1 MSTPT
6 QEHDFLDLNGRQVHA
21 FAQHM
26 ANLGTTQMTELLVS
40 MLKSGAWR
48 DFHDGLGDYRFL
60 PGEFDYFLTQQG
72 VTRDEI
78 MHGVRDLDTKVLL
91 EEAMDERR
99 TGEDGY
105 RRPLADV
112 RTAIPER
119 PGRPILPFGYSK
131 AEAKFLA
138 GEGAGVA
145 GRTREPLGQAVRR
158 YRNSG
163 GQTSRKPSETV
174 PPLERVRRAALRL
187 GDDDLAAL
195 LEAVKAEVNYRS
207 RRSTP

>member
-1 MSTPT
+1 MTTPP

-21 FAQHM
+21 FAQRM
-26 ANLGTTQMTELLVS
+26 ANLGTAQLTELLVS
-40 MLKSGAWR
+40 MLKSGAWQQ
-48 DFHDGLGDYRFL
+48 FHDGLGAYRFL

-78 MHGVRDLDTKVLL
+78 IHGVRDIDTKALL

-99 TGEDGY
+99 TGVDGY
-105 RRPLADV
+105 RRRLAEV
-112 RTAIPER
+112 RTAVPER
-119 PGRPILPFGYSK
+119 PGRPVLPFGYPKS
-131 AEAKFLA
+131 EAKLLLSD
-138 GEGAGVA
+138 GAVA
-145 GRTREPLGQAVRR
+145 ASSARPPLGQAVRR

-187 GDDDLAAL
+187 DDGDLAAL
-195 LEAVKAEVNYRS
+195 LEAVKAEIKHRS
-207 RRSTP
+207 RQSP

>member
-1 MSTPT
+1 
-6 QEHDFLDLNGRQVHA
+6 
-21 FAQHM
+21 
-26 ANLGTTQMTELLVS
+26 MTDLLVS

-48 DFHDGLGDYRFL
+48 DFHDGLGAYRFL

-72 VTRDEI
+72 VTRDEL
-78 MHGVRDLDTKVLL
+78 MHGVRDIDTKALL

-105 RRPLADV
+105 RRRVAEV

-119 PGRPILPFGYSK
+119 PGRPILPFGYRKSEGK
-131 AEAKFLA
+131 VLIR
-138 GEGAGVA
+138 EGAGVTSSQRA
-145 GRTREPLGQAVRR
+145 PLGEAVRR

-174 PPLERVRRAALRL
+174 PQVERVRRAAMRL
-187 GDDDLAAL
+187 DDADLAAL
-195 LEAVKAEVNYRS
+195 LEAVKEEIK
-207 RRSTP
+207 RRRRHPT

>member
-21 FAQHM
+21 FAQRM
-26 ANLGTTQMTELLVS
+26 ANLGAAQLTDLLVA

-48 DFHDGLGDYRFL
+48 EFHDGLGTYQFL

-72 VTRDEI
+72 VTRDEV
-78 MHGVRDLDTKVLL
+78 MHGVRDIDTKALL

-105 RRPLADV
+105 RRRLAEV
-112 RTAIPER
+112 RTAVPER
-119 PGRPILPFGYSK
+119 PGRPLLPFGYPKSEGK
-131 AEAKFLA
+131 VLVS
-138 GEGAGVA
+138 EGAGVTSSQRA
-145 GRTREPLGQAVRR
+145 PLGEAVRR

-163 GQTSRKPSETV
+163 GQTSSKPSEAI
-174 PPLERVRRAALRL
+174 PPGERVRRAMLRL
-187 GDDDLAAL
+187 DDDELAAL
-195 LEAVKAEVNYRS
+195 LDAVKEEIK
-207 RRSTP
+207 RRRRHPA